1 MIRRT
6 CAWIAIVAMTLN
18 ALWPLLVTAQ
28 PKQIPNE
35 ICTVS
40 GMKTLDGA
48 DAGHNMPASP
58 AHHDHDKL
66 SDCCTFCVG
75 GVHAAPIAPAL
86 AGFALS
92 LDPTPLLFASADAIT
107 WKCPYYLPSL
117 SRGPPASPI

>member
-1 MIRRT
+1 
-6 CAWIAIVAMTLN
+6 MTLN

-28 PKQIPNE
+28 PKQIPQE

-48 DAGHNMPASP
+48 HASHDLPAPP
-58 AHHDHDKL
+58 AHQGHHDKA

-75 GVHAAPIAPAL
+75 GVHAAPLAPAFAGL
-86 AGFALS
+86 ALN

-117 SRGPPASPI
+117 SRGPPAFPN